1 MQQARRV
8 FTIERQLASSKG
20 ATAPKLSTPQ
30 PGLGGGSDA
39 DFSEVLAAL
48 NRIERKLDQGVK
60 TQSAPAEPPAPGPAE
75 IESFAQRVIE
85 AERLRADLKELTDA
99 IEHTKAQIAALRPS
113 GSTDRIERAAI
124 ELDAVVLDTEHA
136 TNRILAATE
145 AIEELGNRLA
155 AQSQDDVTS
164 GIADELAERVIE
176 IFESC
181 NFQDITGQRITKV
194 VDTMKFI
201 DERVHKM
208 IEIWGADSL
217 DGYEGEE
224 GEAAPHGEALHGPAL
239 PEQRI
244 SQDEIDAL
252 FD

>member
-1 MQQARRV
+1 MQQSRRV
-8 FTIERQLASSKG
+8 FTIERQLATTKGSSSPTL
-20 ATAPKLSTPQ
+20 ANAAKLSPDRS
-30 PGLGGGSDA
+30 GDLDA
-39 DFSEVLAAL
+39 VLAAL
-48 NRIERKLDQGVK
+48 ARIEKKLARGVAVQ
-60 TQSAPAEPPAPGPAE
+60 TDAEPVVPAVSE
-75 IESFAQRVIE
+75 MESFAQRVIE
-85 AERLRADLKELTDA
+85 GERLRADLKELTDA
-99 IEHTKAQIAALRPS
+99 IAHTKEQIAALRPS

-145 AIEELGNRLA
+145 ALEELGARLA
-155 AQSQDDVTS
+155 AQSSDDVTS
-164 GIADELAERVIE
+164 GIADEIAERVVE

-201 DERVHKM
+201 DERVHRM
-208 IEIWGADSL
+208 IEIWGEDSL
-217 DGYEGEE
+217 KDFAPVVEQEE
-224 GEAAPHGEALHGPAL
+224 PQGEALHGPAL

>member
-1 MQQARRV
+1 MQQVRRV
-8 FTIERQLASSKG
+8 FTIERQLATTKG
-20 ATAPKLSTPQ
+20 PATPKLPNAR
-30 PGLGGGSDA
+30 GLAEPSGDL
-39 DFSEVLAAL
+39 DTILAAL
-48 NRIERKLDQGVK
+48 ARIEKKLGQGV
-60 TQSAPAEPPAPGPAE
+60 TVDTAAAPAAPVVSE
-75 IESFAQRVIE
+75 MESFAQRVIE
-85 AERLRADLKELTDA
+85 GERLRADLKELTDA
-99 IEHTKAQIAALRPS
+99 IAHTKEQIAALRPS

-145 AIEELGNRLA
+145 ALEELGARLS
-155 AQSQDDVTS
+155 AQASDDVTS
-164 GIADELAERVIE
+164 GIADEIAERVVE

-201 DERVHKM
+201 DERVHRM
-208 IEIWGADSL
+208 IEIWGEDSL
-217 DGYEGEE
+217 LEFAPKVEE
-224 GEAAPHGEALHGPAL
+224 PDLSNGEALHGPAL
-239 PEQRI
+239 PEMRI